1 MKLSFEHTF
10 EILNNVTVFFMGEN
24 CDAYVFQ
31 FILDRCLRYL
41 ETRDPPEG
49 VVERFLERVP
59 RAVRPSFQMVSVA
72 LYPCLARVALSNPT
86 GISNVHVGH
95 HFILSEAHLKFVRDG
110 AAIPARRAE
119 TGEFCRNAL
128 QSLVRVDDF
137 GAARKLIETCRDV
150 GIPPGELVG
159 PLRTNT
165 GRNAVA
171 SRSPPRRSTRW
182 WCECQGGFA
191 PLPRKGP
198 EEFLQVVDFILQK

>member
-41 ETRDPPEG
+41 ETRDPP
-49 VVERFLERVP
+49 
-59 RAVRPSFQMVSVA
+59 
-72 LYPCLARVALSNPT
+72 YPCLARVALSNPT

-171 SRSPPRRSTRW
+171 SR
-182 WCECQGGFA
+182 
-191 PLPRKGP
+191 
-198 EEFLQVVDFILQK
+198 